1 MEEGGVIAAV
11 LGFAINIIKAT
22 PHNSRLAA

>member
-1 MEEGGVIAAV
+1 MPFFVIREAAV
-11 LGFAINIIKAT
+11 KGTVKAT